1 MRFTPNSD
9 YQPPYSAGMF
19 SFQSPSI
26 FLFWLATVI
35 LSFVSGAWLFR
46 VDVPR
51 GVVTDRRVEVR
62 VEVPVEKIVE
72 RRVEVPVEKIVERKV
87 EVPVEKI
94 VEKVVEKVLLQRVE
108 VPVERIRT
116 VYVGADGRE
125 VVNSPSG
132 LGWNGLIIGRTKMAD
147 VERLLGAPFRK
158 AEGRYAQWYYTE
170 DNFRGRITFEGE
182 VLFEFIRP

>member
-9 YQPPYSAGMF
+9 HQLPYSAGMF
-19 SFQSPSI
+19 SFQRPSI
-26 FLFWLATVI
+26 FLFWLATAI

-51 GVVTDRRVEVR
+51 GVIIDRRVEV
-62 VEVPVEKIVE
+62 PVVKIVE
-72 RRVEVPVEKIVERKV
+72 RRVEVPVEKIVERRV

-125 VVNSPSG
+125 VVNSPGG
-132 LGWNGLIIGRTKMAD
+132 LGWNGLIIGRTKMDD
-147 VERLLGAPFRK
+147 VVRLLGAPLRK

>member
-1 MRFTPNSD
+1 
-9 YQPPYSAGMF
+9 MF

-35 LSFVSGAWLFR
+35 FSFVSGAWLFR

-51 GVVTDRRVEVR
+51 EVVIDRRVEV
-62 VEVPVEKIVE
+62 PVVKVVE
-72 RRVEVPVEKIVERKV
+72 RRVEVPVDKIVERRV

-94 VEKVVEKVLLQRVE
+94 VEKVVEKVLLQRIE

-125 VVNSPSG
+125 IVNSPNGS
-132 LGWNGLIIGRTKMAD
+132 GWNGLIVGRTKMTD
-147 VERLLGAPFRK
+147 VVRLLGAPLRK

-182 VLFEFIRP
+182 ILYDFVRP

>member
-1 MRFTPNSD
+1 
-9 YQPPYSAGMF
+9 MF
-19 SFQSPSI
+19 SLQSPSI

-51 GVVTDRRVEVR
+51 GVITDRR

-72 RRVEVPVEKIVERKV
+72 RRVEVPVEKIVERRV

-108 VPVERIRT
+108 VPVERVRT

-125 VVNSPSG
+125 VVNSSSR
-132 LGWNGLIIGRTKMAD
+132 LGWNGLMIGRTKMAD
-147 VERLLGAPFRK
+147 VERLLGAPLRK

-182 VLFEFIRP
+182 VLYEFIRP